1 MAHYGEGV
9 NFFSDLTSLTDAP
22 RTYSLVRDH
31 RLRRHVSSVFPD
43 TLRPSLPKES
53 PASGLLIEKL

>member
-9 NFFSDLTSLTDAP
+9 NFFSDLTCLTDAP
-22 RTYSLVRDH
+22 RTLSLVRDH